1 MMDNIEF
8 QLYEKRI
15 DSCWATVEKC
25 AEGTWAKDYW
35 KKTAMLLLRKMN
47 QKLNEVK

>member
-1 MMDNIEF
+1 MDNIEF

-35 KKTAMLLLRKMN
+35 QKTAMLLFTVIKGFLKID
-47 QKLNEVK
+47 QK